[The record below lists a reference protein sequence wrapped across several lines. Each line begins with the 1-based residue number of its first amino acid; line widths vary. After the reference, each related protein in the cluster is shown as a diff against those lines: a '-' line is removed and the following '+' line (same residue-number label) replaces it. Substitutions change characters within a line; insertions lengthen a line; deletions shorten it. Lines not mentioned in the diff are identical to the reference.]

1 MRDPKRIREFCNQ
14 LAEIWETQCPD
25 WRFGQLVENV
35 YRLNAIPM
43 PFFVE
48 DDKMLLYFRKTFH
61 LEENTD
67 DISKHL
73 EGNFND
79 NSN

>member
-1 MRDPKRIREFCNQ
+1 MRDPKRIRVFCDQ

-35 YRLNAIPM
+35 YRISGIPM

-48 DDKMLLYFRKTFH
+48 DDKMLEHFKRSFNL
-61 LEENTD
+61 LEKE
-67 DISKHL
+67 
-73 EGNFND
+73 
-79 NSN
+79 